1 MSKIYDA
8 LIQAGKKSEP
18 GTAVFRSG
26 SADKAGSLW
35 LWWQSV
41 SLEWKITGMV
51 GAVILV
57 FGIFLMILANQL
69 MGRALRSEID
79 HRALAIATNL
89 SDGAAGHVLG
99 KNVLELYALLTKY
112 ARLEGAA
119 YAFIEDSN
127 GRIVA
132 HTLRPFPP
140 ELMETLTPDQR
151 KQAHRRVVTVEGKT
165 VYETRV
171 PILEGQLGAAHL
183 GMWGDEVNAALRGA
197 RLPFLGLIALALSL
211 AVIISVLVVR
221 AAIAPIRGL
230 TDMATQVSDEE
241 LATPVKNRIAG

>member
-1 MSKIYDA
+1 
-8 LIQAGKKSEP
+8 
-18 GTAVFRSG
+18 
-26 SADKAGSLW
+26 
-35 LWWQSV
+35 
-41 SLEWKITGMV
+41 
-51 GAVILV
+51 
-57 FGIFLMILANQL
+57 

-89 SDGAAGHVLG
+89 SDGAAGHVMG
-99 KNVLELYALLTKY
+99 KNILELYALLTKY
-112 ARLEGAA
+112 ARLDGAA

-151 KQAHRRVVTVEGKT
+151 KQAHQRVVTVEGKT

-183 GMWGDEVNAALRGA
+183 GMWGEEVNAAIRSA
-197 RLPFLGLIALALSL
+197 RLPFLGLITLGLIL
-211 AVIISVLVVR
+211 AVIISAFVVR
-221 AAIAPIRGL
+221 AMILPIRGL
-230 TDMATQVSDEE
+230 IDTASPVSAEE
-241 LATPVKNRIAG
+241 METPVNNRVAS